1 MINMKVL
8 VTGGT
13 GFVGQHLQEELKQH
27 GFSFFSF
34 GSKQFDLTRREQA
47 EAVFKKNQDADLIL
61 HLAGFQAAGEFPA
74 KHTAEQFF
82 INNLI
87 NNHALEAWQ
96 KFIPHAKFIGIG
108 ASCAYPS
115 SAQAMTEDKIFD
127 GPIHG
132 SVYAYGATKRLLFT
146 GILAY
151 NDQFKLNGNYIVPAA
166 MFGEHD
172 DFNEATAHVPGAL
185 IGRFARAVKL
195 NLPEVEIWGDGS
207 QIRDFMDVKD
217 FARNLL
223 ELVPKLERDI
233 VNLAPGRGKTIREL
247 ALTISEA
254 AGFRGKIFFNASR
267 YTGAK
272 EKIVDATKLRDKYK
286 MEISD
291 ELAPGI
297 RRTVDWFAKNFDTLK
312 DRRKFTN
319 A

>member
-1 MINMKVL
+1 MKIL

-13 GFVGQHLQEELKQH
+13 GFVGQHVQQELKQR
-27 GFSFFSF
+27 GFSFCAF
-34 GSKQFDLTRREQA
+34 GKRQFDLTRWENA
-47 EAVFKKNQDADLIL
+47 EAAFKKNSDADLIL
-61 HLAGFQAAGEFPA
+61 HLASFQAAGEFPA

-87 NNHALEAWQ
+87 HNHALEAWR
-96 KFIPHAKFIGIG
+96 KFIPRAKFIGIG

-127 GPIHG
+127 GAIHG
-132 SVYAYGATKRLLFT
+132 SVYAYGATKRLLYT

-151 NDQFKLNGNYIVPAA
+151 NDQFKLNGNYVVPAA

-185 IGRFARAVKL
+185 IARFVRAVKL

-207 QIRDFMDVKD
+207 QVRDFMDVKD
-217 FARNLL
+217 FARGLL
-223 ELVPKLERDI
+223 DLAPQLERDI
-233 VNLAPGRGKTIREL
+233 VNLVSGRGTTVKEL
-247 ALTISEA
+247 ALAISGA
-254 AGFRGKIFFNASR
+254 AGFRGNIFFNANR

-272 EKIVDATKLRDKYK
+272 KKFLDAAKFREKYK
-286 MEISD
+286 MEISAD
-291 ELAPGI
+291 LAPGI
-297 RRTVDWFAKNFDTLK
+297 QRTVKWFVENFDALK
-312 DRRKFTN
+312 DRRKFYD